1 MKLIRPIIF
10 TFGLF
15 CILAIAALPVKSEV
29 DYMKQ
34 MGVSRL
40 TEMPKA
46 PDFKLSDIEG
56 KPVSLSELR
65 GSVVLLNF
73 WATW

>member
-29 DYMKQ
+29 DYLKQ
-34 MGVSRL
+34 MNVQRL
-40 TEMPKA
+40 NEMPAA

-56 KPVSLSELR
+56 KPVSLRELR
-65 GSVVLLNF
+65 GNFILLNF